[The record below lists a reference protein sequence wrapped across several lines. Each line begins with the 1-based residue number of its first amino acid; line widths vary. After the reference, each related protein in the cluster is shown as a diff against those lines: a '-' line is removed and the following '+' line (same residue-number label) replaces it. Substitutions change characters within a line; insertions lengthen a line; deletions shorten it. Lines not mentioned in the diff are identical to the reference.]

1 MSVIYIMSNTAYND
15 KNGDSEEPFN
25 FQPKVTFHD
34 IEDSEATD
42 ANDRLQEFIRNK
54 LDNLDNGTISQLDG
68 YRQD

>member
-54 LDNLDNGTISQLDG
+54 FAASYPYLEDQWCPC
-68 YRQD
+68 Y